1 VGVDGFYRGAH
12 GELSN
17 PPCFVVLVHYRC
29 RVIHFKW
36 ALVAENL
43 FLRRQLA
50 VYLERKVKPYRASD
64 GTRLILVLLSR
75 MFAWRQALTIVKPDT
90 LIRWHRRG
98 FRLLWKWKSKPR
110 GRPRVPIDLRKLIGE
125 MANENPPGA
134 RSVLPLKCC

>member
-1 VGVDGFYRGAH
+1 MPKLNSLPHLLLTTFGLWLDALRFIR
-12 GELSN
+12 LSLQ
-17 PPCFVVLVHYRC
+17 P
-29 RVIHFKW
+29 KW

-43 FLRRQLA
+43 FLRKQLA
-50 VYLERKVKPYRASD
+50 LYLERKVRPRRASD
-64 GTRLILVLLSR
+64 ATRLAPVLLSR
-75 MFAWRQALTIVKPDT
+75 PFAWRQALTIVKPDT

-134 RSVLPLKCC
+134 RSVLPLNCC